1 MSVTGKF
8 KLVLKDVR
16 VKALDI
22 EDDIYFTVTG
32 ETLEGVNQVADEA
45 VRSFIAEANPD
56 AEDRVS
62 IEKFIE

>member
-32 ETLEGVNQVADEA
+32 ETLEGVNQAADEA
-45 VRSFIAEANPD
+45 VRSFIAESNPD
-56 AEDRVS
+56 SEDRVS
-62 IEKFIE
+62 LEKFIE